1 MAITGTT
8 THTPMNSARRRHAVK
23 HWLATSTPNATIEM
37 TMRYAHLAP
46 EARERV
52 TDLARLL
59 LAARR
64 EFLAAEGQFLDG
76 HEFDRELAERR
87 GVAGVDDEG

>member
-1 MAITGTT
+1 VRHPKVQEPAPTGARPAIDEFEEAIAFDSDDA
-8 THTPMNSARRRHAVK
+8 PM
-23 HWLATSTPNATIEM
+23 
-37 TMRYAHLAP
+37 
-46 EARERV
+46 